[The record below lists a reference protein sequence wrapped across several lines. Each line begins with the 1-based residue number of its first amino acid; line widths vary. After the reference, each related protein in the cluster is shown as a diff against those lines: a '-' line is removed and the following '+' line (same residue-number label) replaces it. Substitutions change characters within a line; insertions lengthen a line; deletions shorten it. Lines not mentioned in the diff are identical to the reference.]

1 MRVRS
6 GEKAFSEAGDPFLD
20 IVREGLSVKS
30 FGKISDEVPQFAN
43 FGTVFFGMDIGDVGL
58 RVKRDGI
65 SAGLNIVDIIEVE
78 RIEVRLFRSVD
89 ARNGEDRVILKG

>member
-6 GEKAFSEAGDPFLD
+6 GEKSFSEAGDPFLD
-20 IVREGLSVKS
+20 MAREGLSVKS

-43 FGTVFFGMDIGDVGL
+43 FGAVFFGMDIGDVGL

-65 SAGLNIVDIIEVE
+65 NAGLNIVDIIEVE